1 MKRRGE
7 KRYKPRLTS
16 PIRLNE
22 IQPDI
27 QGPMAAVIHAT
38 RRWRELAG
46 EELSRRLPLLDV
58 QDGSWVIGMP
68 SPAWEAE
75 LARLR
80 HSLVAAGKKIPPLAG
95 RVLAPGSRPST
106 AAGRRPQAAPPVN
119 ADAGERLRWIM
130 EQMCGER
137 DS

>member
-1 MKRRGE
+1 MSRRGE
-7 KRYKPRLTS
+7 KRNAPRRTG
-16 PIRLNE
+16 PTRLND

-27 QGPMAAVIHAT
+27 PGPMAAVIHAA

-58 QDGSWVIGMP
+58 RDGAWVIGMP

-80 HSLVAAGKKIPPLAG
+80 QSLVAAGKKIPPLAG

-106 AAGRRPQAAPPVN
+106 AAGQRPQAAPPVN

-130 EQMCGER
+130 EQMCGES